1 LRRQLLQTKK
11 NSRCTQINFAQLPAA
26 TPKIEKSE
34 QKPPESIKK
43 AKMQV
48 NPKQAGTHPDS
59 KIKKWE
65 QIPACAVTIF
75 LLGLF
80 QQSLIVQG

>member
-1 LRRQLLQTKK
+1 MHTLRDTR
-11 NSRCTQINFAQLPAA
+11 AA
-26 TPKIEKSE
+26 VGRNPKIEKSE
-34 QKPPESIKK
+34 QRPPEAIEKT
-43 AKMQV
+43 KMKVIPAQV
-48 NPKQAGTHPDS
+48 ETHPDS